1 MNSRRPASP
10 RDQESTPF
18 SQILVDLCAAT
29 GARCAALVD
38 AEGETVDYG
47 GHGEPFDIRILAAEW
62 RLVLQHSGE
71 AAHLSPLRA
80 FVIRA
85 RHKSFHIEALPE
97 GYALVI
103 QLARRSSGAS
113 NRALCEAR
121 KRLCAEAGFKDED
134 RSRGGWSQ
142 VPVQEATG
150 IKRPESVRL
159 SGKELGVT
167 VLGRVAQ
174 GEESQ
179 REYSYRVR
187 LESGEE
193 RTLVREAFGHWYV
206 EEENWSF

>member
-10 RDQESTPF
+10 RDQENTPF
-18 SQILVDLCAAT
+18 SEILVDLCAAT

-62 RLVLQHSGE
+62 RLVLQHSGD
-71 AAHLSPLRA
+71 AHHLSPLRE

-85 RHKSFHIEALPE
+85 RHKSFLIEVLPE

-103 QLARRSSGAS
+103 QLARRASGAS

-121 KRLCAEAGFKDED
+121 KRLCAEAGFEDED

-142 VPVQEATG
+142 VCVREAAG
-150 IKRPESVRL
+150 LKRPESVRL
-159 SGKELGVT
+159 SGEDLGVT
-167 VLGRVAQ
+167 ILGRVAQ
-174 GEESQ
+174 GEASS
-179 REYSYRVR
+179 REYSFRVR
-187 LESGEE
+187 LENGEE

-206 EEENWSF
+206 EEENWCF